1 MYKLLIFE
9 IMIKQIFYILLS
21 FLISVNAWAQKKDLD
36 TVFDESSKTFLPI
49 PLIINN
55 PTIGTGFGGVGLF
68 FFKFDKEDV
77 KSPPSIA
84 SLAGI
89 YSTNSSYVLL
99 ASARLYWKEDKNRA
113 TFIAGPA
120 RVNHDVSYSIEGA
133 EDLHLVY
140 SELRSFI
147 SAEYSRKIISDFY
160 LGLLY
165 LGVKTRYRFDQGTEE
180 ENDFTEE
187 FFEENDISDNFIS
200 SLGVVIS
207 WDTRDYIYNP
217 TKGLMFSIRPKFYTD
232 WLGSD
237 NDYVDTDYNVRYYIP
252 IKDKQVMAFSLAGGF
267 AAGDVPFDGYQ
278 SYGRSNL
285 RGYETGKFR
294 GENMIALQAEY
305 RRNIYNRW
313 GAVAFAGTGSVWGNE
328 ESLDFSERT
337 WLPSIGVG
345 IRYMVSLK
353 KRINLRLDFA
363 KGIDDNSGIYFGI
376 MEAF

>member
-1 MYKLLIFE
+1 
-9 IMIKQIFYILLS
+9 MIKQFFYILLS
-21 FLISVNAWAQKKDLD
+21 FLIFVNAWAQKKDLD

-49 PLIINN
+49 PLIVNN
-55 PTIGTGFGGVGLF
+55 PTIGTGFGGVGMF
-68 FFKFDKEDV
+68 FFKFDKEDE

-89 YSTNSSYVLL
+89 YSTNNSYVLL

-113 TFIAGPA
+113 TFIAGPM
-120 RVNHDVSYSIEGA
+120 RINHDVNYSIDGS

-140 SELRSFI
+140 SELRSLI
-147 SAEYSRKIISDFY
+147 SLEYSRKIISDFY

-165 LGVKTRYRFDQGTEE
+165 MGVKTRYRFDQGTDE
-180 ENDFTEE
+180 ENDFAEE
-187 FFEENDISDNFIS
+187 FFKENDISDNFIS
-200 SLGVVIS
+200 SLGLVFS
-207 WDTRDYIYNP
+207 FDTRDYIYNP
-217 TKGLMFSIRPKFYTD
+217 TKGFMFNIRPKFYTD

-252 IKDKQVMAFSLAGGF
+252 IKEKQVMAFSLAGGF
-267 AAGDVPFDGYQ
+267 ATGDVPFDGYQ

-294 GENMIALQAEY
+294 GENMVALQAEY

-328 ESLDFSERT
+328 EALDFSERT

-345 IRYMVSLK
+345 VRYMISLK

-363 KGIDDNSGIYFGI
+363 KGIDDNSGVYFGI

>member
-1 MYKLLIFE
+1 MLKSICY
-9 IMIKQIFYILLS
+9 S
-21 FLISVNAWAQKKDLD
+21 FLVLLLTISAWAQEKDLD
-36 TVFDESSKTFLPI
+36 TLFDESSKTFLPI

-68 FFKFDKEDV
+68 FFKFDKEDE

-84 SLAGI
+84 SLAGL
-89 YSTNSSYVLL
+89 YSTNNSYILL
-99 ASARLYWKEDKNRA
+99 ASTRMYWNEDKNRA
-113 TFIAGPA
+113 TFIAGPS
-120 RVNHDVSYSIEGA
+120 RINHDVTYDIDGS
-133 EDLHLVY
+133 EDLNLLY

-147 SAEYSRKIISDFY
+147 SAEYSRKIVGDFY

-165 LGVKTRYRFDQGTEE
+165 LGVNTKYRFDQGTEE
-180 ENDFTEE
+180 QNDFAEM
-187 FFEENDISDNFIS
+187 FFEENGITDNFIS
-200 SLGVVIS
+200 SLGVS
-207 WDTRDYIYNP
+207 FSFDTRDYVYNP
-217 TKGLMFSIRPKFYTD
+217 TEGMMFSIRPKFYTD

-237 NDYVDTDYNVRYYIP
+237 NDYVDTDFNATYFIP
-252 IKDKQVMAFSLAGGF
+252 ISQKQVMAFSLAGGF
-267 AAGDVPFDGYQ
+267 ASGDVPFDGYQ

-294 GENMIALQAEY
+294 GENMVALQAEY

-328 ESLDFSERT
+328 DELDFSERT

-345 IRYMVSLK
+345 VRYMISLK

-363 KGIDDNSGIYFGI
+363 KGINDNQGVYFGI